1 MTSTSA
7 TAPTRN
13 RALTVAGGLVAA
25 SVVAVALNAVVALIA
40 HAAGASDDFQPLTL
54 PAYATFT
61 VLGILAG
68 AAGWVL
74 IRSRARRPRALLR
87 LLVPIVLMLSLVPD
101 LLLGADGSQPGVSWG
116 AVAALMVMHVVVAA
130 VALAAYTRLWPVSD
144 TADRAH

>member
-7 TAPTRN
+7 AAPTRT
-13 RALTVAGGLVAA
+13 RALTVASGLVAA
-25 SVVAVALNAVVALIA
+25 SIVAVTLNAVVALIA
-40 HAAGASDDFQPLTL
+40 HAAGASDDFQPLTF

-130 VALAAYTRLWPVSD
+130 VAVTTYTRLWPVSD
-144 TADRAH
+144 TADRAR

>member
-7 TAPTRN
+7 AAPTRT

-40 HAAGASDDFQPLTL
+40 HAAGASDDFQPLTF

-74 IRSRARRPRALLR
+74 IRSRARRPGALLR
-87 LLVPIVLMLSLVPD
+87 LLVPIVLVVSFVPD
-101 LLLGADGSQPGVSWG
+101 LLVGADGSAPGASWG

-130 VALAAYTRLWPVSD
+130 VAVTAYTRLWPVSD